1 MENPGPDE
9 AMEQEEE
16 ELDRDR
22 DEAGRRP
29 DIPRPTVELL
39 AGLPAGLRLAGR
51 PG

>member
-16 ELDRDR
+16 ELDR

-39 AGLPAGLRLAGR
+39 AGLLAGLRLAGR

>member
-9 AMEQEEE
+9 AMEQEQER
-16 ELDRDR
+16 LDRDK
-22 DEAGRRP
+22 AGRRP

-39 AGLPAGLRLAGR
+39 AGLLAGLRLAGR

>member
-9 AMEQEEE
+9 AMEPEEE
-16 ELDRDR
+16 KLGGDLG
-22 DEAGRRP
+22 AGRCP

-39 AGLPAGLRLAGR
+39 AGLLAGLRLAGR